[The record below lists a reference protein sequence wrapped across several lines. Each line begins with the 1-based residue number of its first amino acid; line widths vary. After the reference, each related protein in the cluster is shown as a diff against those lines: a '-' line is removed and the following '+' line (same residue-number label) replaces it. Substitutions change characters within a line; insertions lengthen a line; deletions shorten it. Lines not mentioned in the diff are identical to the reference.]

1 MTTDVGLDRQ
11 NGGLTSSME
20 DSRWVFQAEDDS
32 EIDNGDRDTVDGDD
46 NSTPR
51 NGVEL
56 DSDDEDNA
64 EQKLIRTGPRI
75 DSFDVEALEVPGVQ
89 RNDFES
95 NGEIDEDVSHRIGA
109 GWMKWKLAS
118 GVLCDK
124 KVPPKL
130 KGKFYRVVV
139 RSALLYGAE
148 CWPRDRVRNE
158 TIREKVGVTSVECKM
173 REARLR
179 WFGHV
184 KRRGMNAPVRR
195 CERLAL
201 DGFRRGRGRPKKY
214 WGEVIRRDMEQ
225 LQLNEDMT
233 LDRKDVSV
241 GKTILLAFQTL
252 GVVFGDVGTSPLYT
266 FSVMF
271 SKAPVSGNED
281 VLGALSMVLYTLILI
296 PLVKY
301 VLIVLWANDDG
312 EGGTFALYSLLC
324 RHAKVN
330 LLPNQLRSDARI
342 SSFRLKVPSP
352 ELERSLKIKERL
364 EASVT
369 LKKLLLMLV
378 LAGTSMVI
386 ADGVVT
392 PAMSVVSA
400 VGGLKV
406 GFSAVKQDEVVMIS
420 VAYLVILFSVQKYGT
435 SKVGLVVGPA
445 LFIWFCSLGG
455 IGVYNL
461 IKYDSRVWRAFNPV
475 HIYYYFKRNSTKAWY
490 SLGGCLLC
498 ATGSEAMFADL
509 CYFSVRSVQLT
520 FMFLVLPCL
529 LLGYLGQ
536 AAYLMENH
544 ADTTQAFFSSVPSG
558 AFWLVFLIANIA
570 ALIASRAMTTATF
583 SCIKQSTALGCFPRL
598 KIVHT
603 SRKFMGQ
610 IYIPVM
616 NWFLLALSLV
626 LVCSISN
633 IYEIGN
639 AYDRLVDFLCIPY
652 LTAIAELGV
661 MMMTTILVTIVM
673 LLIWQINI
681 LIVLS
686 FVIIFLGLELTF
698 FSSVLWSVGDGSWI
712 ILVFAVVL
720 FLIMYIWNY
729 GSKLKYETEVKE
741 KMSMDLL
748 RELGPNLGTIRAPGI
763 GLLYNELAK
772 GIPAIFGHFLTTLPA
787 VHSMVIFVCIKYV
800 PVPVVPQNERF
811 LFRRVCPRSYHIFRC
826 VARYGYKDARKENH
840 HTFEQLLIESLE
852 KFIRREAQERSLE
865 SDGEGSDSEEYSF
878 SRVLVAPNGSV
889 YSLGVPLL
897 ADFRDTGKA
906 VMEESTSEELKPG
919 TSSESLMSE
928 ADQSLEKELSFIRK
942 AKESGVVYLLGHGD
956 IRARKDSWFIKKL
969 IINYFYAFLR
979 KNSRRGTANLS
990 VPHSHLLQESSYSCV
1005 AYHGGG
1011 ISDVPRLRA
1020 WKIGLLV

>member
-1 MTTDVGLDRQ
+1 MVNVGLEKDREN
-11 NGGLTSSME
+11 NGGLASMDSIE
-20 DSRWVFQAEDDS
+20 SRWVFQDEYDS
-32 EIDNGDRDTVDGDD
+32 DINSVDHDTVNGDDG
-46 NSTPR
+46 STPR
-51 NGVEL
+51 NVLDL
-56 DSDDEDNA
+56 DSEDEDDNA
-64 EQKLIRTGPRI
+64 VRKLIRTGPRI
-75 DSFDVEALEVPGVQ
+75 DSFDVEALEVPGAQ
-89 RNDFES
+89 KNDF
-95 NGEIDEDVSHRIGA
+95 DDVSA
-109 GWMKWKLAS
+109 G
-118 GVLCDK
+118 
-124 KVPPKL
+124 
-130 KGKFYRVVV
+130 
-139 RSALLYGAE
+139 
-148 CWPRDRVRNE
+148 
-158 TIREKVGVTSVECKM
+158 
-173 REARLR
+173 
-179 WFGHV
+179 
-184 KRRGMNAPVRR
+184 
-195 CERLAL
+195 
-201 DGFRRGRGRPKKY
+201 
-214 WGEVIRRDMEQ
+214 
-225 LQLNEDMT
+225 
-233 LDRKDVSV
+233 RK
-241 GKTILLAFQTL
+241 ILLAFQTL

-271 SKAPVSGNED
+271 SKAPVNGNED
-281 VLGALSMVLYTLILI
+281 VLGALSLVLYTLILI

-330 LLPNQLRSDARI
+330 LLPNQLPSDARI
-342 SSFRLKVPSP
+342 SGFRLKVPSP
-352 ELERSLKIKERL
+352 ELERSLRIKERL
-364 EASVT
+364 EASLT

-378 LAGTSMVI
+378 LAGTAMVI

-392 PAMSVVSA
+392 PAMSVMSA
-400 VGGLKV
+400 VGGLRV
-406 GFSAVKQDEVVMIS
+406 GVSGIKQDQVVMIS
-420 VAYLVILFSVQKYGT
+420 VAFLVILFSVQKYGT
-435 SKVGLVVGPA
+435 SKVGLFVGPA

-455 IGVYNL
+455 IGIYNL
-461 IKYDSRVWRAFNPV
+461 INYDSRVWRAFNPV
-475 HIYYYFKRNSTKAWY
+475 HIYYYFKRNPTKAWY

-520 FMFLVLPCL
+520 FVFLVLPCL

-558 AFWLVFLIANIA
+558 AFWPVFLIANVA

-598 KIVHT
+598 KIIHT

-626 LVCSISN
+626 MVCSISS

-639 AYDRLVDFLCIPY
+639 AYG
-652 LTAIAELGV
+652 IAELGV

-681 LIVLS
+681 IVVLS
-686 FVIIFLGLELTF
+686 FVVIFLGLELMF

-720 FLIMYIWNY
+720 FFVMYIWNY
-729 GSKLKYETEVKE
+729 GSKLKYETEVKQ
-741 KMSMDLL
+741 KMSMDVL

-787 VHSMVIFVCIKYV
+787 VHSMIIFVCIKYI

-826 VARYGYKDARKENH
+826 VARYGYKDVRKENH
-840 HTFEQLLIESLE
+840 QMFEQLLIESLE
-852 KFIRREAQERSLE
+852 KFIRRDAQERSLE
-865 SDGEGSDSEEYSF
+865 SDGNGESDSEEEHAF

-906 VMEESTSEELKPG
+906 VMEESTSEEMKPG
-919 TSSESLMSE
+919 PSSESLLSD
-928 ADQSLEKELSFIRK
+928 ADQSFEKELSFLRK
-942 AKESGVVYLLGHGD
+942 AKESGVVYLLGHGN
-956 IRARKDSWFIKKL
+956 IRARKSSWFIKKL
-969 IINYFYAFLR
+969 FINYFYAFLR
-979 KNSRRGTANLS
+979 KNCRREIASLS
-990 VPHSHLLQESSYSCV
+990 VPHSHLMQVGMTYMV
-1005 AYHGGG
+1005 
-1011 ISDVPRLRA
+1011 
-1020 WKIGLLV
+1020 

>member
-1 MTTDVGLDRQ
+1 M
-11 NGGLTSSME
+11 
-20 DSRWVFQAEDDS
+20 
-32 EIDNGDRDTVDGDD
+32 
-46 NSTPR
+46 
-51 NGVEL
+51 
-56 DSDDEDNA
+56 
-64 EQKLIRTGPRI
+64 
-75 DSFDVEALEVPGVQ
+75 
-89 RNDFES
+89 
-95 NGEIDEDVSHRIGA
+95 
-109 GWMKWKLAS
+109 
-118 GVLCDK
+118 
-124 KVPPKL
+124 
-130 KGKFYRVVV
+130 
-139 RSALLYGAE
+139 
-148 CWPRDRVRNE
+148 
-158 TIREKVGVTSVECKM
+158 
-173 REARLR
+173 
-179 WFGHV
+179 
-184 KRRGMNAPVRR
+184 
-195 CERLAL
+195 
-201 DGFRRGRGRPKKY
+201 
-214 WGEVIRRDMEQ
+214 
-225 LQLNEDMT
+225 
-233 LDRKDVSV
+233 
-241 GKTILLAFQTL
+241 
-252 GVVFGDVGTSPLYT
+252 
-266 FSVMF
+266 
-271 SKAPVSGNED
+271 
-281 VLGALSMVLYTLILI
+281 
-296 PLVKY
+296 
-301 VLIVLWANDDG
+301 
-312 EGGTFALYSLLC
+312 
-324 RHAKVN
+324 
-330 LLPNQLRSDARI
+330 
-342 SSFRLKVPSP
+342 
-352 ELERSLKIKERL
+352 
-364 EASVT
+364 
-369 LKKLLLMLV
+369 
-378 LAGTSMVI
+378 
-386 ADGVVT
+386 
-392 PAMSVVSA
+392 SA

-406 GFSAVKQDEVVMIS
+406 GLSGVKQDQVVMIS
-420 VAYLVILFSVQKYGT
+420 VACLVVLFSVQKYGT

-461 IKYDSRVWRAFNPV
+461 IKYDSHVWRAFNPV

-558 AFWLVFLIANIA
+558 AFWPVFLIANIA

-626 LVCSISN
+626 LVCSISS

-639 AYDRLVDFLCIPY
+639 AY
-652 LTAIAELGV
+652 AIAELGV

-686 FVIIFLGLELTF
+686 FIIIFLGLELTF

-729 GSKLKYETEVKE
+729 GSKLKYETEVKQ

-787 VHSMVIFVCIKYV
+787 VHSMIIFVCIKYV

-826 VARYGYKDARKENH
+826 IARYGYKDARKENH

-865 SDGEGSDSEEYSF
+865 SDGDCSDSEEEYSF

-889 YSLGVPLL
+889 YSLGIPLL

-906 VMEESTSEELKPG
+906 VMEESTSEELKPV
-919 TSSESLMSE
+919 TSSESLVSE
-928 ADQSLEKELSFIRK
+928 AEQSLEKELSFIRK

-956 IRARKDSWFIKKL
+956 IRARKNSWFIKKL

-990 VPHSHLLQESSYSCV
+990 VPHSHLVQVGMQYMV
-1005 AYHGGG
+1005 
-1011 ISDVPRLRA
+1011 
-1020 WKIGLLV
+1020 